1 MLDFTNQVVLVTG
14 AGSAKGMGRVI
25 AQTFG
30 KQGAK
35 VVICDINQAGCDANV
50 EEMKKMGIDA
60 TGYAANLTDPEA
72 VKELVNTIVDK
83 YGRIDVLV
91 NNAGI
96 SQKVTVADMTLDD
109 IKRIFN
115 VNMFGLFL
123 ITQAVCEVMKKQNY
137 GRIVHLSSVSGKRG
151 GGIFGGAHYSASKAA
166 VLGFSKNL
174 AREVSSYGITTNCVC
189 PGLINTEIWKSLPK
203 EQMLLSME
211 SQWDVLE
218 SHRKLLTQSYFSLL
232 RKLPIL
238 LVKRST
244 LTVDLTWI
252 KSDTESSTQVYYVQ
266 NNPPNASSQCI
277 EEPAI

>member
-1 MLDFTNQVVLVTG
+1 
-14 AGSAKGMGRVI
+14 
-25 AQTFG
+25 
-30 KQGAK
+30 
-35 VVICDINQAGCDANV
+35 
-50 EEMKKMGIDA
+50 MKKMGIDA

-203 EQMLLSME
+203 EQADAVIDGIPMGRPGEPQEVADAIVFLASKE
-211 SQWDVLE
+211 ASYITGEEIDINGG
-218 SHRKLLTQSYFSLL
+218 SHM
-232 RKLPIL
+232 
-238 LVKRST
+238 
-244 LTVDLTWI
+244 D
-252 KSDTESSTQVYYVQ
+252 
-266 NNPPNASSQCI
+266 
-277 EEPAI
+277 